1 MNPTIKFGTFL
12 GVLLLAATLSL
23 HFFSIS
29 TFVSQIFFL
38 FIPALLVYTAIRD
51 FLRQGPP
58 RPAYNY
64 KRGAVLGLSIVA
76 VGSIL
81 FALVYTVFSLFAGS
95 QEITLSSFFSQ
106 LLHVLPNGVV
116 VALLVPLI
124 FFGKNEQT
132 ASLDREIL
140 DDGF

>member
-29 TFVSQIFFL
+29 SSVSQILFL
-38 FIPALLVYTAIRD
+38 FIPALFIYTAIRD
-51 FLRQGPP
+51 FLKQNPP

-64 KRGAVLGLSIVA
+64 KKGVLLGLSIVS

-81 FALVYTVFSLFAGS
+81 FALVYTLFSLFAGN
-95 QEITLSSFFSQ
+95 QEITLSTFFSH
-106 LLHVLPNGVV
+106 LLHVLPNGIV